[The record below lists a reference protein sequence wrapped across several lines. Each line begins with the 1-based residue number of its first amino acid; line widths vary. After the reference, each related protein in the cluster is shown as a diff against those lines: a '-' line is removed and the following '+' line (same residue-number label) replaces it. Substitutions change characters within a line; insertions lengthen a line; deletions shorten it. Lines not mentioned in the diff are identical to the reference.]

1 MGAFPGGPIVREYL
15 PGGRFPIASGG
26 HRAPMSD
33 PRTTTDEPVGALVHR
48 LSEQIPELVRSE
60 LRLAQAELAQKGKR
74 AGLGIG
80 MFSLAGLLAFFAT
93 ATLIATAVIALDLVL
108 PLWAAGLIVA
118 GVLLIGALGAAL
130 GGRSEVQQATP
141 PAPEHA
147 IAGVK
152 QDVAALKGVHQ

>member
-1 MGAFPGGPIVREYL
+1 
-15 PGGRFPIASGG
+15 
-26 HRAPMSD
+26 MSD

-93 ATLIATAVIALDLVL
+93 ATLIVTAVVALDLVL
-108 PLWAAGLIVA
+108 PLWAACLIVA
-118 GVLLIGALGAAL
+118 AVLLVAALGAAL
-130 GGRSEVQQATP
+130 GGRNEIQQAAP
-141 PAPEHA
+141 AAPEVT
-147 IAGVK
+147 IANVK
-152 QDVAALKGVHQ
+152 EDVSALKGERR

>member
-1 MGAFPGGPIVREYL
+1 MT
-15 PGGRFPIASGG
+15 
-26 HRAPMSD
+26 D

-130 GGRSEVQQATP
+130 GGRSEVQQVTP
-141 PAPEHA
+141 PTPEVT
-147 IAGVK
+147 IASVK
-152 QDVAALKGVHQ
+152 EDVATLKGEHP

>member
-1 MGAFPGGPIVREYL
+1 
-15 PGGRFPIASGG
+15 
-26 HRAPMSD
+26 MSD

-60 LRLAQAELAQKGKR
+60 LRLAQAELTQKGKR

-80 MFSLAGLLAFFAT
+80 MFSVAGLLAFFAA
-93 ATLIATAVIALDLVL
+93 ATLIATAVIALNLVL

-118 GVLLIGALGAAL
+118 GVLLVGALGAAL

-141 PAPEHA
+141 PTPEVT
-147 IAGVK
+147 IASVK
-152 QDVAALKGVHQ
+152 EDVAALKGEHR

>member
-1 MGAFPGGPIVREYL
+1 MT
-15 PGGRFPIASGG
+15 
-26 HRAPMSD
+26 D

-60 LRLAQAELAQKGKR
+60 LRLAQAELTQKGKR

-118 GVLLIGALGAAL
+118 GGLLIAALGAAL
-130 GGRSEVQQATP
+130 GGRSEVRQATP
-141 PAPEHA
+141 PVPEA
-147 IAGVK
+147 TIASVK
-152 QDVAALKGVHQ
+152 EDVATLKGEHP